1 MFPAKNKTT
10 PLRSPKFKEPKKPT
24 TLMKKDFFLTIGHQG
39 LIDTNTYMFSLWA
52 QRVIGELNK
61 TFFTNVHHL

>member
-1 MFPAKNKTT
+1 
-10 PLRSPKFKEPKKPT
+10 
-24 TLMKKDFFLTIGHQG
+24 MKKDFFLTIGHQG